1 MEVHMR
7 KELTPPTSQLTPFV
21 IERDGRGER
30 SYDIFSR
37 LLKDRIIFIG
47 FPVDDHVANVVTA
60 QMLFL
65 AMENKKLDINLYLNT
80 PGGSITAGL
89 AIYDTIKYVS
99 CDVSTV
105 CVGQAASLGALL
117 LAAGTKGKRY
127 ALPHARIMLHQP
139 WGGAEGSASDISL
152 QAKEILRLKKTINE
166 ILAKETKRPI
176 EQIEKDADRDFFMS
190 SAEAK
195 EYGIIDEVIETLK
208 EK

>member
-1 MEVHMR
+1 MSN
-7 KELTPPTSQLTPFV
+7 KINFPSAQLTPFV

-47 FPVDDHVANVVTA
+47 FPIDDHVANIVTA

-80 PGGSITAGL
+80 PGGSITSGL

-105 CVGQAASLGALL
+105 CIGQAASMGAVL
-117 LAAGTKGKRY
+117 LAAGSKGKRY

-139 WGGAEGSASDISL
+139 WGGTEGTASDISL
-152 QAKEILRLKKTINE
+152 QAKEILRLKKTLNE
-166 ILAKETKRPI
+166 ILSKETNKDI
-176 EQIEKDADRDFFMS
+176 ERIEKDADRDFFMS
-190 SAEAK
+190 SEEAK
-195 EYGIIDEVIETLK
+195 DYGIVDEVIMTLK
-208 EK
+208 ED